1 MIWEVF
7 VTLRTGDR
15 PRTRK
20 AILSPGKEAVVQR
33 DRGFKDFGAVANK
46 EVCEVD
52 DMANISAD
60 RVWRRMR
67 LLKMDDPVTKTLDD
81 VAIII
86 QYRPRPATAG
96 HFDARSLPGRRGE
109 RNGHGR

>member
-1 MIWEVF
+1 MN
-7 VTLRTGDR
+7 
-15 PRTRK
+15 
-20 AILSPGKEAVVQR
+20 A
-33 DRGFKDFGAVANK
+33 GAVGAE
-46 EVCEVD
+46 EVLEVD

-60 RVWRRMR
+60 RVRRRMR
-67 LLKMDDPVTKTLDD
+67 LLEMDDPVTKTLDD

-109 RNGHGR
+109 RSGHGRRYC